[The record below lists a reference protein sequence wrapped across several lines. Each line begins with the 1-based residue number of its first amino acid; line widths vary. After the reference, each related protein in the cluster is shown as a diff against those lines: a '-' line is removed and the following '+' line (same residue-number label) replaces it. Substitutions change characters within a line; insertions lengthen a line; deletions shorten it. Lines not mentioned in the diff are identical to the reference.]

1 MDLLDQLFL
10 KDYKLDE
17 IPINE
22 VNDDVNNINGEI
34 ANDTNDDI
42 ADTLIAKSKAF

>member
-1 MDLLDQLFL
+1 LVFKGFAK

-17 IPINE
+17 VPINE
-22 VNDDVNNINGEI
+22 VNDDISAEI
-34 ANDTNDDI
+34 ADDSNDDI